1 MSMHLVGPYMTTT
14 VYSRKKSKVKK
25 KTAKQIQS
33 KLKHEKY
40 LRKMGAH
47 PDQRSIVK
55 SVKCYGST
63 SDSKPEGRGSTPRT
77 DANPPTYDPSM
88 SKRTPNVYT
97 GTEITGIA
105 TMHKSNAVPV
115 RGKKQAIEIAN
126 MRRG

>member
-1 MSMHLVGPYMTTT
+1 MHLVGPYMTTT

-33 KLKHEKY
+33 ELKHEKY

>member
-33 KLKHEKY
+33 ELKHDKY

>member
-33 KLKHEKY
+33 ELKHEKY